1 MTNIESDKTKVL
13 ETYPGLSFKAPK
25 VVKEKSKAVQKKP
38 VNMNRSGNPNPV
50 LPGGRPKGTPNKTT
64 IEMRDFWE
72 TFCKGEQDNLKI
84 WIKQIAEQNPGDAFK
99 LVLQACE
106 YFTPKIART
115 ELTSKDGAP
124 LISTLI
130 NQLVSDD

>member
-1 MTNIESDKTKVL
+1 MNNIELDKTKL
-13 ETYPGLSFKAPK
+13 IEAYPALSFKAPK
-25 VVKEKSKAVQKKP
+25 VVKIDGSNNLKQNK
-38 VNMNRSGNPNPV
+38 GNPKPRA
-50 LPGGRPKGTPNKTT
+50 GTGRKLGIPNKATS
-64 IEMRDFWE
+64 EMRDFWE
-72 TFCKGEQDNLKI
+72 TFCKGNQDNLKI
-84 WIKQIAEQNPGDAFK
+84 WIEQIAEVDPAKAFK
-99 LVLQACE
+99 LVLDACE